1 MEPWYKL
8 VTPRKEVREGRSFNP
23 DEFAI
28 ALEQV
33 VAGSAPDDY
42 KKPEQ
47 FFARTCFTRALREN
61 SGLVLRRL
69 AGRTE
74 NTAPVQTLVTQMGG
88 GKTHMLTTLWH
99 LANTG
104 AASSSFPGVGELL
117 NDAGLAEA
125 PKAKV
130 AVFVGNAW
138 DPQSGRETPWID
150 IARQLA
156 GDDGVAILG
165 PSAREAPPGT
175 DTINRLIAKV
185 DGPVLLLFDELLNL
199 FSRHRGL
206 AEPMHAFLHN
216 IVRGFVGSNHRAA
229 VISLPRSQVEM
240 TEWDLQ
246 WQDKIVKVI
255 GAVAKPLL
263 VIDEGEISEVIRRR
277 LFENLDFSKPDNQ
290 GVVKAARSVAKKFAD
305 WCFERRAQLP
315 PEWTAVDSTAT
326 EKKAKEYLQARFEAC
341 YPFHPATLSVFQRK
355 WQSLPQFQQTRG
367 TLAMLAQWISWA
379 FREGFTQA
387 RREPLITLGS
397 APLHV
402 PEFRSVV
409 LGQLGESRLLAA
421 IDTDIAGERSHA
433 RALDADTTGVLRDI
447 HRRVGATILF
457 ESSGGQV
464 NRVAHFP
471 DLRFALGEPDLD
483 TTSVDTAATA
493 LEAKAFFVQRVGA
506 DGFKVF
512 YKAKIDKAVHDR
524 RASLDEDEIR
534 QAMHA
539 IVKEEIKRGA
549 SIPVEPF
556 PADSSTVP
564 DSPRLTLVPL
574 DPSLE
579 WDGGDTI
586 RTRIAEWTKNRGKSS
601 RLYPG
606 ALVWCVRKPGRD
618 LRDKIELLLAWRRVQ
633 RDVREGVLGADFERA
648 DHQEI
653 QAKVAEA
660 EEDAKDEVWAG
671 YRYVVLADST
681 DPSGLKV
688 IDLGAGHSS
697 ASETLCGRVIAALK
711 AEALLNESVGAGYI
725 DRNWPPAFKDTGAW
739 PLASLRQSFLNGAL
753 TRLLDPDG
761 VLKSKIIEFVAR
773 GDFGLASGPKP
784 EGGYERLWHAEPLPA
799 EEVAFESGVMLLKKA
814 RAEELRKKPVPV
826 PAGTTPVGDPEPNI
840 VTPPQPS
847 VGDGVGDGARGDEQ
861 PVEKPVEPK
870 SRTITLSGSI
880 PAEVWNRL
888 GTRVLPKLKSGKD
901 LKIGIDFT
909 VAVDSANAQD
919 LQAELKQILS
929 DLGLQDSVDLSMR

>member
-1 MEPWYKL
+1 MEPWFKL
-8 VTPRKEVREGRSFNP
+8 VTPRKEVWEGRSFNP

-47 FFARTCFTRALREN
+47 FFSRTCFTRALREN

-69 AGRTE
+69 AGKTE

-104 AASSSFPGVGELL
+104 AAASAYPGVGDLL
-117 NDAGLAEA
+117 SEARLIEA

-138 DPQSGRETPWID
+138 DPQPGRETPWID

-156 GDDGVAILG
+156 GDAGVAVLG
-165 PSAREAPPGT
+165 PSAKDAPPGT

-185 DGPVLLLFDELLNL
+185 DSPVLLLFDELLNL

-206 AEPMHAFLHN
+206 GEPMHAFLHN

-229 VISLPRSQVEM
+229 VISLPSSQVEM

-263 VIDEGEISEVIRRR
+263 VNDEAEISEVIRRR
-277 LFENLDFSKPDNQ
+277 LFENLGSEKTLKN
-290 GVVKAARSVAKKFAD
+290 VARAFAD

-315 PEWTAVDSTAT
+315 PEWTAVDTSTT
-326 EKKAKEYLQARFEAC
+326 EKKAKEFLQTRFEAC

-355 WQSLPQFQQTRG
+355 WQTLPQYQQTRG
-367 TLAMLAQWISWA
+367 TLAMLAQWISKA
-379 FREGFTQA
+379 VEDGYKRA
-387 RREPLITLGS
+387 RQEPLITLGS
-397 APLHV
+397 APLDV

-433 RALDADTTGVLRDI
+433 RTLDADTTGVLRDI
-447 HRRVGATILF
+447 HRRVGTTILF

-464 NRVAHFP
+464 NKVAHLP
-471 DLRFALGEPDLD
+471 ELRFALGEPEVD
-483 TTSVDTAATA
+483 TTSVDTAAA
-493 LEAKAFFVQRVGA
+493 SLEAKAFFIQRVGA
-506 DGFKVF
+506 DGFKV
-512 YKAKIDKAVHDR
+512 YHKAKIDKAVHDR
-524 RASLDEDEIR
+524 RASLDEEDEVKPTIR
-534 QAMHA
+534 T

-564 DSPRLTLVPL
+564 DSPRLNLVVL
-574 DPSLE
+574 DPTCE
-579 WDGGDTI
+579 WDGGESI
-586 RTRIAEWTKNRGKSS
+586 RLQIAEWTKNRGKSS

-618 LRDKIELLLAWRRVQ
+618 LRDKVELLLAWRRVQ
-633 RDVREGVLGADFERA
+633 RDVRDGVLGADFERA

-660 EEDAKDEVWAG
+660 EGDAKDEVWAG
-671 YRYVVLADST
+671 YRFVVLADST
-681 DPSGLKV
+681 GSSGLKV

-697 ASETLCGRVIAALK
+697 ASETLCGRIIAALK

-725 DRNWPPAFKDTGAW
+725 DRNWPPAFKDSGAW

-761 VLKSKIIEFVAR
+761 VLKTKLVEFVGR

-784 EGGYERLWHAEPLPA
+784 DGNYERLWFSQPVPA
-799 EEVAFESGVMLLKKA
+799 DEVAFESGVVLLKKA
-814 RAEELRKKPVPV
+814 KAEELKKKPVP
-826 PAGTTPVGDPEPNI
+826 ASGDTTPPADPEPI
-840 VTPPQPS
+840 KVTPTDTGVRTDTGMPTGVQPPVIVPP
-847 VGDGVGDGARGDEQ
+847 VGTTT
-861 PVEKPVEPK
+861 K
-870 SRTITLSGSI
+870 TIKLSGNI
-880 PAEVWNRL
+880 PPELWNRL
-888 GTRVLPKLKSGKD
+888 GTRILPKLRMGKD
-901 LKIGIDFT
+901 LKIGIHFSVT
-909 VAVDSANAQD
+909 VEAANAND
-919 LQAELKQILS
+919 LQVELKQILS
-929 DLGLQDSVDLSMR
+929 DLALQDAIKIDEI

>member
-33 VAGSAPDDY
+33 VAGIAPDDY

-47 FFARTCFTRALREN
+47 FFSRTCFTKALRDN
-61 SGLVLRRL
+61 SGFVLRRL
-69 AGRTE
+69 AGKTE

-88 GKTHMLTTLWH
+88 GKTHMLTSLWH
-99 LANTG
+99 LANMG
-104 AASSSFPGVGELL
+104 AAASALPGVTDLL
-117 NDAGLAEA
+117 SEAGLTEA

-138 DPQSGRETPWID
+138 DPQPGRETPWID

-156 GDDGVAILG
+156 GDEGVAVLG
-165 PSAREAPPGT
+165 PSAKDAPPGT

-206 AEPMHAFLHN
+206 GEPMHAFLHN

-240 TEWDLQ
+240 TDWDLQ

-263 VIDEGEISEVIRRR
+263 VNDEGEISEVIRRR
-277 LFENLDFSKPDNQ
+277 LFENLGSEKTRKN
-290 GVVKAARSVAKKFAD
+290 VARAFAD

-315 PEWTAVDSTAT
+315 PEWTAVDTSTT
-326 EKKAKEYLQARFEAC
+326 EKKAKEFLQARFEAC

-355 WQSLPQFQQTRG
+355 WQSLPQYQQTRG
-367 TLAMLAQWISWA
+367 TLAMLAQWISKA
-379 FREGFTQA
+379 VEDGYKRA

-397 APLHV
+397 APLDV

-433 RALDADTTGVLRDI
+433 RTLDADTTGVLRDI
-447 HRRVGATILF
+447 HRRVGTTILF
-457 ESSGGQV
+457 ESSGGQIHK
-464 NRVAHFP
+464 VAHLHE
-471 DLRFALGEPDLD
+471 LRFALGEPEVD
-483 TTSVDTAATA
+483 TTSVDTAAA
-493 LEAKAFFVQRVGA
+493 SLEAKAFFIQRVGS
-506 DGFKVF
+506 DGYKV
-512 YKAKIDKAVHDR
+512 YHKAKIDKAVHDR
-524 RASLDEDEIR
+524 RASLDEEDDVKPTIR
-534 QAMHA
+534 T
-539 IVKEEIKRGA
+539 IVKEEFKRGA
-549 SIPVEPF
+549 SISAEPF
-556 PADSSTVP
+556 DHPFDASKVS
-564 DSPRLTLVPL
+564 DSPRLSLWFL
-574 DPSLE
+574 DATCE
-579 WDGGDTI
+579 WDGGEAI
-586 RTRIAEWTKNRGKSS
+586 RMQIAEWTKNRGKSS

-618 LRDKIELLLAWRRVQ
+618 LRDKVELLLAWRRVQ
-633 RDVREGVLGADFERA
+633 RDVREGLLGADFERA

-653 QAKVAEA
+653 QAKVADA

-671 YRYVVLADST
+671 YRFVVLADST

-697 ASETLCGRVIAALK
+697 GSGTLCGRIIAALK

-725 DRNWPPAFKDTGAW
+725 DRNWPPAFKDSGAW

-761 VLKSKIIEFVAR
+761 VLKTKLVEFVGR

-784 EGGYERLWHAEPLPA
+784 DGSYERVWNPGAVVPA
-799 EEVAFESGVMLLKKA
+799 DEVAFEPGVVLLKKA
-814 RAEELRKKPVPV
+814 KAEELKKKPPSTSP
-826 PAGTTPVGDPEPNI
+826 PADALPPSPPDTL
-840 VTPPQPS
+840 PPQPA
-847 VGDGVGDGARGDEQ
+847 DTLPPLPPPA
-861 PVEKPVEPK
+861 KT
-870 SRTITLSGSI
+870 RTIRLSGNV
-880 PAEVWNRL
+880 PAELWNRL
-888 GTRVLPKLKSGKD
+888 GTRVLPKLKTGKD
-901 LKIGIDFT
+901 LKIGIEFT
-909 VAVDSANAQD
+909 VTVETVNANE
-919 LQAELKQILS
+919 LQAELKQILT
-929 DLGLQDSVDLSMR
+929 DLGLQDSVKLNQT

>member
-1 MEPWYKL
+1 MEPWYKS

-47 FFARTCFTRALREN
+47 FFSRTCFTRALRDN

-69 AGRTE
+69 AGKTE

-104 AASSSFPGVGELL
+104 AAASAFPGVSDLL
-117 NDAGLAEA
+117 SESGLIEA
-125 PKAKV
+125 PKSKV

-138 DPQSGRETPWID
+138 DPQPGRETPWID

-156 GDDGVAILG
+156 GDAGVDVLG
-165 PSAREAPPGT
+165 PAAMDAPPGT

-199 FSRHRGL
+199 FSRHRSLG
-206 AEPMHAFLHN
+206 EPMHAFLHN

-240 TEWDLQ
+240 TDWDLQ
-246 WQDKIVKVI
+246 WQDRIIKVI

-263 VIDEGEISEVIRRR
+263 VNDEAEISEVIRRR
-277 LFENLDFSKPDNQ
+277 LFENLGPEKTRKI
-290 GVVKAARSVAKKFAD
+290 VARAYAD

-315 PEWTAVDSTAT
+315 PEWTSVDTSTT
-326 EKKAKEYLQARFEAC
+326 EQKAKEFLQARFEAC

-355 WQSLPQFQQTRG
+355 WQTLPQYQQTRG
-367 TLAMLAQWISWA
+367 TLAMLAQWISKA
-379 FREGFTQA
+379 VEDGYRRA

-397 APLHV
+397 APLDV

-421 IDTDIAGERSHA
+421 IDTDIAAERSHA
-433 RALDADTTGVLRDI
+433 RTLDADTTGVLRDI
-447 HRRVGATILF
+447 HRRVGTTILF
-457 ESSGGQV
+457 ESSGGQIHK
-464 NRVAHFP
+464 VAHLP
-471 DLRFALGEPDLD
+471 ELRFALGEPEVD
-483 TTSVDTAATA
+483 TTSVDNAAVA
-493 LEAKAFFVQRVGA
+493 LEAKAFFIQRVGA
-506 DGFKVF
+506 DGFKV
-512 YKAKIDKAVHDR
+512 YHKAKIDKAVHDR
-524 RASLDEDEIR
+524 RASLDEEDEIKPTIR
-534 QAMHA
+534 TL
-539 IVKEEIKRGA
+539 VKDEIKRGA

-564 DSPRLTLVPL
+564 DSPRLTLVVL
-574 DPSLE
+574 DPTYE
-579 WDGGDTI
+579 WDAGEAI
-586 RTRIAEWTKNRGKSS
+586 RTQIAEWTKNRGKSS

-606 ALVWCVRKPGRD
+606 ALVWSVRKPGRD
-618 LRDKIELLLAWRRVQ
+618 LRDRVELLLAWRRVQ

-653 QAKVAEA
+653 QAKVSEA
-660 EEDAKDEVWAG
+660 EDDAKDEVWAG
-671 YRYVVLADST
+671 YRFVVLADST
-681 DPSGLKV
+681 DSTGLKV

-697 ASETLCGRVIAALK
+697 ASETLCGRIIAALK

-725 DRNWPPAFKDTGAW
+725 DRNWPPAFKDSGAW

-761 VLKSKIIEFVAR
+761 VLKSKLVEFVGR

-784 EGGYERLWHAEPLPA
+784 EGGYERLWFSEPVPA
-799 EEVAFESGVMLLKKA
+799 DEVAFESGVVLLKKA
-814 RAEELRKKPVPV
+814 KAEELKKKPVPTPGDAKLTGV
-826 PAGTTPVGDPEPNI
+826 QPTGTGTGIGTGGPTIVQPPVVISPTGPAT
-840 VTPPQPS
+840 
-847 VGDGVGDGARGDEQ
+847 
-861 PVEKPVEPK
+861 K
-870 SRTITLSGSI
+870 TITLSGNI
-880 PAEVWNRL
+880 PAELWNRL
-888 GTRVLPKLKSGKD
+888 GTRVLPKLRTGKD
-901 LKIGIDFT
+901 LKIGIDFSVT
-909 VAVDSANAQD
+909 VDTANAND
-919 LQAELKQILS
+919 LQVELKQILT
-929 DLGLQDSVDLSMR
+929 DLGLENSVELEQT

>member
-69 AGRTE
+69 AGKTE

-104 AASSSFPGVGELL
+104 AAATAFPGVGDLL

-125 PKAKV
+125 PRAKV

-138 DPQSGRETPWID
+138 DPQPGRETPWID
-150 IARQLA
+150 LARQLA
-156 GDDGVAILG
+156 GDEGVSILG

-175 DTINRLIAKV
+175 DTINRLIACV
-185 DGPVLLLFDELLNL
+185 NGPVLLLFDELLNL

-263 VIDEGEISEVIRRR
+263 VNDEGEISEVIRRR
-277 LFENLDFSKPDNQ
+277 LFENLDFARPENQ
-290 GVVKAARSVAKKFAD
+290 GVLKAARSVAKKFAD

-433 RALDADTTGVLRDI
+433 RALDADATGVLRDI

-471 DLRFALGEPDLD
+471 ELRFALGEPDLD

-512 YKAKIDKAVHDR
+512 HKAKIDKAVHDR

-574 DPSLE
+574 DPSFE
-579 WDGGDTI
+579 WDGGDGI

-653 QAKVAEA
+653 QVKVAEA

-671 YRYVVLADST
+671 YRYVVLAEST
-681 DPSGLKV
+681 EPDGLKV

-697 ASETLCGRVIAALK
+697 ASETLCGRVITALK

-761 VLKSKIIEFVAR
+761 VLKSKLMEFVAR

-784 EGGYERLWHAEPLPA
+784 EGGYERLWYAEPLPA
-799 EEVAFESGVMLLKKA
+799 EEVAFESGVVLLKKT
-814 RAEELRKKPVPV
+814 RAEELRKKPDSV
-826 PAGTTPVGDPEPNI
+826 PACTTPVADSEPDI
-840 VTPPQPS
+840 VTPTDLPS
-847 VGDGVGDGARGDEQ
+847 GDGVMGDTVSGGQ
-861 PVEKPVEPK
+861 PVVKPAEPK

-909 VAVDSANAQD
+909 VAVDSTNAQD

>member
-33 VAGSAPDDY
+33 VAGTAPDDY

-47 FFARTCFTRALREN
+47 FFSRTCFTRALRDN

-69 AGRTE
+69 AGKTE

-104 AASSSFPGVGELL
+104 AAASAFPGVGDLL
-117 NDAGLAEA
+117 SEAGLTEA

-138 DPQSGRETPWID
+138 DPQPGRETPWID

-156 GDDGVAILG
+156 GDAGVDVLG
-165 PSAREAPPGT
+165 PSAKDAPPGT

-206 AEPMHAFLHN
+206 GEPMHAFLHN

-240 TEWDLQ
+240 TDWDLQ

-263 VIDEGEISEVIRRR
+263 VNDEGEISEVIRRR
-277 LFENLDFSKPDNQ
+277 LFENLGPEKTRKN
-290 GVVKAARSVAKKFAD
+290 VARAYAD

-315 PEWTAVDSTAT
+315 PEWTAVDTSTT
-326 EKKAKEYLQARFEAC
+326 EKKAKEFLQARFEAC

-367 TLAMLAQWISWA
+367 TLAMLAQWISKA
-379 FREGFTQA
+379 VEDGYRRA

-397 APLHV
+397 APLDV

-433 RALDADTTGVLRDI
+433 RTLDADTTGVLRDI
-447 HRRVGATILF
+447 HRRVGTTILF

-464 NRVAHFP
+464 HKVAHLP
-471 DLRFALGEPDLD
+471 ELRFALGEPEVD
-483 TTSVDTAATA
+483 TTSVDTAAVA
-493 LEAKAFFVQRVGA
+493 LEAKAFFIQRVGA
-506 DGFKVF
+506 DGFKV
-512 YKAKIDKAVHDR
+512 YHKAKIDKAVHDR
-524 RASLDEDEIR
+524 RASLDEEDEIKPTIR
-534 QAMHA
+534 TL
-539 IVKEEIKRGA
+539 VKDEIKRGA

-564 DSPRLTLVPL
+564 DSPRLTSSCSTRPTNGTGAKRSAHRS
-574 DPSLE
+574 PSGRRIGASRRGYTPAR
-579 WDGGDTI
+579 WSGACGSRAATSGTRSNCCWRGGACNGMCARACWARTSSGPTTKKSRPRSRRPRMTP
-586 RTRIAEWTKNRGKSS
+586 RTRCGPATVS
-601 RLYPG
+601 
-606 ALVWCVRKPGRD
+606 WCWPTARTP
-618 LRDKIELLLAWRRVQ
+618 
-633 RDVREGVLGADFERA
+633 
-648 DHQEI
+648 
-653 QAKVAEA
+653 
-660 EEDAKDEVWAG
+660 
-671 YRYVVLADST
+671 
-681 DPSGLKV
+681 
-688 IDLGAGHSS
+688 
-697 ASETLCGRVIAALK
+697 AA
-711 AEALLNESVGAGYI
+711 
-725 DRNWPPAFKDTGAW
+725 
-739 PLASLRQSFLNGAL
+739 
-753 TRLLDPDG
+753 
-761 VLKSKIIEFVAR
+761 
-773 GDFGLASGPKP
+773 
-784 EGGYERLWHAEPLPA
+784 
-799 EEVAFESGVMLLKKA
+799 
-814 RAEELRKKPVPV
+814 
-826 PAGTTPVGDPEPNI
+826 
-840 VTPPQPS
+840 
-847 VGDGVGDGARGDEQ
+847 
-861 PVEKPVEPK
+861 
-870 SRTITLSGSI
+870 
-880 PAEVWNRL
+880 
-888 GTRVLPKLKSGKD
+888 
-901 LKIGIDFT
+901 
-909 VAVDSANAQD
+909 
-919 LQAELKQILS
+919 
-929 DLGLQDSVDLSMR
+929 

>member
-1 MEPWYKL
+1 MDPWWKL
-8 VTPRKEVREGRSFNP
+8 TTPRKEVREGRSFNP

-47 FFARTCFTRALREN
+47 FFSRTCFTRALRDN

-69 AGRTE
+69 AGKTE

-104 AASSSFPGVGELL
+104 AAASAFPGVGDLL
-117 NDAGLAEA
+117 SEAGLTEA

-138 DPQSGRETPWID
+138 DPQPGRETPWID

-156 GDDGVAILG
+156 GDAGVEVLG
-165 PSAREAPPGT
+165 PSAIDAPPGT
-175 DTINRLIAKV
+175 DTINRLIARV

-199 FSRHRGL
+199 FSRHRAV

-240 TEWDLQ
+240 TEWDLN

-263 VIDEGEISEVIRRR
+263 VNDEAEISEVIRRR
-277 LFENLDFSKPDNQ
+277 LFENLGPEKTRKI
-290 GVVKAARSVAKKFAD
+290 VARAYAD

-315 PEWTAVDSTAT
+315 PEWTSVDTSTT
-326 EKKAKEYLQARFEAC
+326 EKKAKDFLQARFEAC

-355 WQSLPQFQQTRG
+355 WQTLPQFQQTRG
-367 TLAMLAQWISWA
+367 TLAMLAQWISKA
-379 FREGFTQA
+379 AEDGYIRA

-397 APLHV
+397 APLDV

-433 RALDADTTGVLRDI
+433 RTLDADTTGVLRDI
-447 HRRVGATILF
+447 HRRVGTTILF

-464 NRVAHFP
+464 HKVAHLP
-471 DLRFALGEPDLD
+471 ELRFALGEPEVD
-483 TTSVDTAATA
+483 TTSVDTAAVA
-493 LEAKAFFVQRVGA
+493 LEAKAFFIQRVGT
-506 DGFKVF
+506 DGFKV
-512 YKAKIDKAVHDR
+512 YHKAKIDKAVHDR
-524 RASLDEDEIR
+524 RASLDEDDEIKPTIR
-534 QAMHA
+534 TL
-539 IVKEEIKRGA
+539 VKDEIKRGA

-564 DSPRLTLVPL
+564 DSPRLTLVVL
-574 DPSLE
+574 DPTYE
-579 WDGGDTI
+579 WDGGEAI
-586 RTRIAEWTKNRGKSS
+586 RTQVAEWTKNRGKSS

-618 LRDKIELLLAWRRVQ
+618 LRDKVELLLAWRRVQ
-633 RDVREGVLGADFERA
+633 RDVRDGLLGADFERA

-660 EEDAKDEVWAG
+660 EDDAKDEVWAG
-671 YRYVVLADST
+671 YRFVVLADST

-697 ASETLCGRVIAALK
+697 ASETLCGRIIAALK

-725 DRNWPPAFKDTGAW
+725 DRNWPPAFKDSGAW

-761 VLKSKIIEFVAR
+761 VLKTKLVEFVGR
-773 GDFGLASGPKP
+773 GEFGLASGPKP
-784 EGGYERLWHAEPLPA
+784 EGGYERLW
-799 EEVAFESGVMLLKKA
+799 F
-814 RAEELRKKPVPV
+814 
-826 PAGTTPVGDPEPNI
+826 
-840 VTPPQPS
+840 
-847 VGDGVGDGARGDEQ
+847 
-861 PVEKPVEPK
+861 
-870 SRTITLSGSI
+870 SRTHTL
-880 PAEVWNRL
+880 
-888 GTRVLPKLKSGKD
+888 
-901 LKIGIDFT
+901 
-909 VAVDSANAQD
+909 
-919 LQAELKQILS
+919 
-929 DLGLQDSVDLSMR
+929 

>member
-1 MEPWYKL
+1 
-8 VTPRKEVREGRSFNP
+8 
-23 DEFAI
+23 
-28 ALEQV
+28 
-33 VAGSAPDDY
+33 
-42 KKPEQ
+42 
-47 FFARTCFTRALREN
+47 FTRALRDN

-69 AGRTE
+69 AGKTE

-104 AASSSFPGVGELL
+104 AAASAFPGVGDLL
-117 NDAGLAEA
+117 CKSGLTEA

-138 DPQSGRETPWID
+138 DPQPGRETPWID

-156 GDDGVAILG
+156 GDAGVEVLG
-165 PSAREAPPGT
+165 PSALDAPPGT
-175 DTINRLIAKV
+175 DTINRLIARV
-185 DGPVLLLFDELLNL
+185 DSPVLLLFDELLNL

-206 AEPMHAFLHN
+206 GEPMHAFLHN

-240 TEWDLQ
+240 TEWDLN

-263 VIDEGEISEVIRRR
+263 VNDEAEISEVIRRR
-277 LFENLDFSKPDNQ
+277 LFENLGPEKPQ
-290 GVVKAARSVAKKFAD
+290 KIVARAYAD

-315 PEWTAVDSTAT
+315 PEWTSVDTSTT
-326 EKKAKEYLQARFEAC
+326 EKKAKDFLQARFEAC

-355 WQSLPQFQQTRG
+355 WQTLPQFQQTRG
-367 TLAMLAQWISWA
+367 TLAMLAQWISKA
-379 FREGFTQA
+379 AEDGYIRA

-397 APLHV
+397 APLDV

-433 RALDADTTGVLRDI
+433 RTLDADTTGMLRDI
-447 HRRVGATILF
+447 HRRVGTTILF

-464 NRVAHFP
+464 HKVAHLP
-471 DLRFALGEPDLD
+471 ELRFALGEPEVD
-483 TTSVDTAATA
+483 TTSVDTAAVA
-493 LEAKAFFVQRVGA
+493 LEAKAFFIQRVGT
-506 DGFKVF
+506 DGFKV
-512 YKAKIDKAVHDR
+512 YHKAKIDKAVHDR
-524 RASLDEDEIR
+524 RASLDEDDEIKPTIR
-534 QAMHA
+534 TL
-539 IVKEEIKRGA
+539 VKDEIKRGA

-564 DSPRLTLVPL
+564 DSPRLTLVVL
-574 DPSLE
+574 DPTCE
-579 WDGGDTI
+579 WDGGEAI
-586 RTRIAEWTKNRGKSS
+586 HAQVAEWTKNRGKSS

-618 LRDKIELLLAWRRVQ
+618 LRDKVELLLAWRRVQ
-633 RDVREGVLGADFERA
+633 RDVRDGLLGADFERA

-653 QAKVAEA
+653 QAKVALA
-660 EEDAKDEVWAG
+660 EDDAKDEVWAG
-671 YRYVVLADST
+671 YRFVVLADGT

-697 ASETLCGRVIAALK
+697 ASETLCGRIIAALK

-725 DRNWPPAFKDTGAW
+725 DRNWPPAFKDSGAW

-761 VLKSKIIEFVAR
+761 VLKSKLVEFVGR
-773 GDFGLASGPKP
+773 GEFGLASGPKP
-784 EGGYERLWHAEPLPA
+784 EGGYERLWYSEPITSD
-799 EEVAFESGVMLLKKA
+799 EIAFESGVVLLMKA
-814 RAEELRKKPVPV
+814 KAEELKKKPLP
-826 PAGTTPVGDPEPNI
+826 TTGDTKPPGDPKPT
-840 VTPPQPS
+840 VVKPPVVVPPT
-847 VGDGVGDGARGDEQ
+847 G
-861 PVEKPVEPK
+861 PTTT
-870 SRTITLSGSI
+870 TITLSGNI
-880 PAEVWNRL
+880 PAELWNRL
-888 GTRVLPKLKSGKD
+888 GTRVLPKLRTGKD
-901 LKIGIDFT
+901 LKIGIDFSVT
-909 VAVDSANAQD
+909 VEAAKADV
-919 LQAELKQILS
+919 LQVELKQILT
-929 DLGLQDSVDLSMR
+929 DLGLEDSVELEQK